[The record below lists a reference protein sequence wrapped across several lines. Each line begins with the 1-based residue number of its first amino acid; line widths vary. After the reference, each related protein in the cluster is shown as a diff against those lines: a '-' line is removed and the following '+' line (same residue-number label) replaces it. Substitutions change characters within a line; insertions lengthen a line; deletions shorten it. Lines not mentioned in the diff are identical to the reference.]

1 VSEAQLRV
9 LRVYHSGVV
18 RAWRERDTQLRAN
31 GCDVTLVAPLR
42 WNEGGRD
49 VALDAGPDE
58 QVRAVRTFGRHPFR
72 FAYDPR
78 GIWRALRAAPIDVL
92 DIHEE
97 PASLATFEV
106 RMLARL
112 AGVRAPVCLYSAQNL
127 PKLYPPPFRWFERG
141 ALRTA
146 SAIHTCN
153 DSAGEVVRA
162 KGFSGRLRN
171 LGLGVGPEYV
181 TAGSAVAAPTVDGAA
196 QVLRLGFVGRLTRQK
211 GVDLLVR
218 AVAAVEGVQLRI
230 VGDGPLSAE
239 VEALVTELGVG
250 DRVELLEHRR
260 ADELPE
266 LYRAIEVLVAP
277 SIDTPGV
284 VEQFG
289 RVVVEAEACGA
300 AALVSD
306 SGSLPW
312 VGGDAAVVVHQGDI
326 DALAS
331 AIGAL
336 RDDPTEVAR
345 LRALGPVSA
354 ARFSWSSIAAQQSEL
369 YRTVLRDA
377 CGPVADDVGHAS

>member
-1 VSEAQLRV
+1 
-9 LRVYHSGVV
+9 
-18 RAWRERDTQLRAN
+18 
-31 GCDVTLVAPLR
+31 
-42 WNEGGRD
+42 
-49 VALDAGPDE
+49 VALDAAPDE

-72 FAYDPR
+72 FAYDPV
-78 GIWRALRAAPIDVL
+78 GLWRALRAGPVDVL

-106 RMLARL
+106 RVLARL

-127 PKLYPPPFRWFERG
+127 PKRYPPPFRWFERG

-146 SAIHTCN
+146 AAIHTCN
-153 DSAGEVVRA
+153 DDAGEVVRA

-171 LGLGVGPEYV
+171 LGLGVGPEYATDTRV
-181 TAGSAVAAPTVDGAA
+181 VDGAPGP
-196 QVLRLGFVGRLTRQK
+196 LRLGFVGRLTRQK
-211 GVDLLVR
+211 GVDVLVR

-230 VGDGPLSAE
+230 VGDGPLRAE
-239 VEALVTELGVG
+239 VDALVTELGVG

-266 LYRAIEVLVAP
+266 LYRSVEVLAAP

-300 AALVSD
+300 AAVVSD

-312 VGGDAAVVVHQGDI
+312 VGGDAAVVVRQGDV
-326 DALAS
+326 DALAG
-331 AIGAL
+331 ALRAL

-345 LRALGPVSA
+345 LRSLGPASA
-354 ARFSWSSIAAQQSEL
+354 ARFSWSSIAAQQAEL
-369 YRTVLRDA
+369 YRTVLRDTA
-377 CGPVADDVGHAS
+377 GQVTTAVGRVS